1 MTFLFLSRL
10 DIFHENIPNCNDV
23 ADATSQNEE
32 MEHGMHVFLLVNA
45 VEYGTRDVADS
56 FGNNPPDRSGGYGI
70 NQRFEGNQHR
80 QSHTHKADG
89 LQVAVILE
97 SGKTHDG
104 SGNGASP
111 DKDKKTPSP
120 ISLVSHRNER
130 DWRVRTGNM
139 PVDGGMVPFAQSLL
153 PFAPGR
159 NGMVNR

>member
-32 MEHGMHVFLLVNA
+32 MEHGMHVFLLVDT
-45 VEYGTRDVADS
+45 VEYGARDVADS

-80 QSHTHKADG
+80 QSHTYKADG

-111 DKDKKTPSP
+111 DKDKEAPSP

-139 PVDGGMVPFAQSLL
+139 PVDGGMIPFTQSLL